1 MNKQQTIFRNPE
13 NRQAGAVLITALIML
28 VLLTLLGIGSITTT
42 TMEERMAANNQE
54 ISRAF
59 QAASSGLSMVF
70 SDEDAF
76 ATTNTEASDGTV
88 DDPYNKNAA
97 VGATGDH
104 AYNANTTYNSVF
116 RQVTVPPRGSGWDNT
131 YGFYHFNLSATGRTD
146 SGAVST
152 IHAGA
157 VQVGRAE

>member
-1 MNKQQTIFRNPE
+1 M
-13 NRQAGAVLITALIML
+13 LITALIML

-54 ISRAF
+54 VSRAF
-59 QAASSGLSMVF
+59 QAASSGLSMVL

-76 ATTNTEASDGTV
+76 ATTNTVDSDGTA
-88 DDPYNKNAA
+88 DDPYNKSSS
-97 VGATGDH
+97 VGATGIH
-104 AYNANTTYNSVF
+104 AYNASTTYNSVF

-152 IHAGA
+152 VHAGA
-157 VQVGRAE
+157 YQVGRAE